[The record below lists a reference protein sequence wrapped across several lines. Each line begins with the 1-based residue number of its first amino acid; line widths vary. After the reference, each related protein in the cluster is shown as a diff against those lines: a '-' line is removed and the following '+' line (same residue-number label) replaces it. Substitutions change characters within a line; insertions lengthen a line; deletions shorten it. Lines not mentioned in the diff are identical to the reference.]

1 MSPWPHIS
9 ARPQLSDGRR
19 GRATHPSCAEPHVHS
34 LDAPTWRPDKRL
46 QRFTRWLCSRSSR
59 PRCLPMRKP
68 VWIQPL
74 SGTWG
79 ARQNW
84 LHAPPKPP
92 PKPSGSLI
100 AIRCPLWL
108 CWSATSGSQWRRW
121 KRRKKFTSSTL
132 RSRQTA
138 CLDQLWRALLNA
150 SQRLISRLRRCDNS
164 SLKAPALP
172 LLQVA
177 PYQCRLSRQL
187 NQRQPPWSSDLRR
200 IGEIEG
206 AHTRHD
212 ATLSR
217 SAKDPAPRSPWIQC
231 LRNPPEQ
238 PGRKRRGPS
247 LATAGPPRKQPL
259 LCLSP
264 PRLVLSVFMDP
275 HGPTIAP
282 RCPTAV
288 IADKIKHMHFQ
299 KESKNLFLP
308 TISVLPLCSQS
319 AQPFQPLATWA
330 EAWQAMAVSTC
341 VMTTV
346 RRGYTLQFAQRTP
359 RFRGVLTTTVCSE
372 NTQVL
377 CA

>member
-1 MSPWPHIS
+1 M
-9 ARPQLSDGRR
+9 
-19 GRATHPSCAEPHVHS
+19 
-34 LDAPTWRPDKRL
+34 
-46 QRFTRWLCSRSSR
+46 
-59 PRCLPMRKP
+59 
-68 VWIQPL
+68 
-74 SGTWG
+74 
-79 ARQNW
+79 
-84 LHAPPKPP
+84 
-92 PKPSGSLI
+92 
-100 AIRCPLWL
+100 
-108 CWSATSGSQWRRW
+108 
-121 KRRKKFTSSTL
+121 
-132 RSRQTA
+132 
-138 CLDQLWRALLNA
+138 LNA

-172 LLQVA
+172 LLPVA

-187 NQRQPPWSSDLRR
+187 NQRQPPWSPDLRR

-217 SAKDPAPRSPWIQC
+217 SAKDPTPRSPWIQC

-359 RFRGVLTTTVCSE
+359 RFRGVLATTVCSE

-377 CA
+377 CAEVMNLLEKGAIEIVPPAQSESGFYSRYFLVPKKEGGMQPILDLRLLNYALMKKSFRVITLKQILPQICPGNGLCSWR